1 MHAKLK
7 KVDLLL
13 CAFINNSRIKVFYC
27 EIEEQGKTAMP
38 PMFKKCKTVK
48 ERCAPRYLMAFVALV
63 SFLLAFI
70 LNIRS

>member
-1 MHAKLK
+1 MQISVPNLK

-38 PMFKKCKTVK
+38 PMFKIAKLPKKDV
-48 ERCAPRYLMAFVALV
+48 LQG
-63 SFLLAFI
+63 I
-70 LNIRS
+70 

>member
-38 PMFKKCKTVK
+38 PMFKKMQNCQRKMCSK
-48 ERCAPRYLMAFVALV
+48 V
-63 SFLLAFI
+63 SNGLCGFGI
-70 LNIRS
+70 LSSCIYIEH

>member
-38 PMFKKCKTVK
+38 PMLKKNAKLSKKDV
-48 ERCAPRYLMAFVALV
+48 LQG
-63 SFLLAFI
+63 I
-70 LNIRS
+70 

>member
-38 PMFKKCKTVK
+38 PMFKNAKLSKKDV
-48 ERCAPRYLMAFVALV
+48 LQG
-63 SFLLAFI
+63 I
-70 LNIRS
+70 